1 MRKNTLLI
9 ISLIFFLFFFSIIYL
24 SVYGVKT
31 DKFNNFIND
40 KLKEY
45 NSKLT
50 LQLDDVYIKLN
61 LNKSAISINSK
72 NANLIAENN
81 LIKISNIDIS
91 LNLFN
96 WT

>member
-81 LIKISNIDIS
+81 LIKI
-91 LNLFN
+91 FF
-96 WT
+96 